1 MSSPSPLIMLVED
14 DADTR
19 ALYKA
24 LLVDEG
30 MEVITF
36 GDGRSCLEWYLS
48 ASRRP
53 DLMILDMRLPDT
65 NGLDLC
71 QELRGNHGSDNPPVM
86 LLSAHGDPRMPSRCR
101 KAGVAVFLD
110 KLRDLDQVVPTA
122 KKLLGLDAV

>member
-1 MSSPSPLIMLVED
+1 MLVED

-19 ALYKA
+19 ALYEA

-36 GDGRSCLEWYLS
+36 GDGKSCLKWYLS
-48 ASRRP
+48 TPHRP
-53 DLMILDMRLPDT
+53 DLLILDMRLPDT

-71 QELRGNHGSDNPPVM
+71 QELRGNHGGRRNPPVM

-110 KLRDLDQVVPTA
+110 KLRDLDKVVPTA
-122 KKLLGLDAV
+122 KKLLGLDAA